1 MCYRVQA
8 DLECC
13 EDACDVII
21 IYMAFIEDE
30 RCKIAIDNGLE
41 TGHCGSYEDRKL
53 NQPMKANTNH
63 RCKGCDDKN
72 REERYKN
79 AGKHVT
85 ESLESQWRRDAER
98 RKQKEQLN
106 ASLFSLAG
114 TGWAADQGGQDLGG
128 SEILHLDPEMGV
140 SAMPQELD
148 LDDVGEG
155 PSQGHGQG
163 YRQGGSEGHD
173 QRGGQGSGGW
183 SYQ

>member
-13 EDACDVII
+13 EYDCDVII
-21 IYMAFIEDE
+21 IFMAVIEE
-30 RCKIAIDNGLE
+30 EPCQLAIDNGLE
-41 TGHCGSYEDRKL
+41 TGHCGSYHDRKL
-53 NQPMKANTNH
+53 DQPMKAEKNH
-63 RCKGCDDKN
+63 RCKGCAAKN

-79 AGKHVT
+79 AGKHAA
-85 ESLESQWRRDAER
+85 ESLESQWRRDAQR
-98 RKQKEQLN
+98 RKQEEQQN
-106 ASLFSLAG
+106 ATLYSFAG

-128 SEILHLDPEMGV
+128 SGMHLDPEMGV

-155 PSQGHGQG
+155 PSQGHDQG

-173 QRGGQGSGGW
+173 QRGGQGSDGW
-183 SYQ
+183 SY